1 MWKRILIPAA
11 AFIGLSACTTPMFT
25 MPPGPQA
32 YREGYSDGCDAGY
45 AVAGSPFYKTLER
58 AEPPRTDDTY
68 RVGWLAGFDR
78 CEQSYQ
84 RIQAVVNSFLGP
96 P

>member
-1 MWKRILIPAA
+1 MWKRALVLAA
-11 AFIGLSACTTPMFT
+11 AFVGLAACTTPMFT

-32 YREGYSDGCDAGY
+32 YREGYSDGCSAGY
-45 AVAGSPFYKTLER
+45 AVAGSPFYKTLDS
-58 AEPPRTDDTY
+58 AAPPRDDDPY

-78 CEQSYQ
+78 CKQSYQ
-84 RIQAVVNSFLGP
+84 RIQATVSSVLGP